1 MVIGLLGMVF
11 FYKNKHVQ
19 LFLFDERFKTARNMQ
34 FKIKSKAYQ
43 LKQEVQCTRI
53 FFMKD
58 VQYTCVLLLRI
69 IFLTPGCNQL
79 KKIKTL

>member
-43 LKQEVQCTRI
+43 LKTGSTMYEN
-53 FFMKD
+53 
-58 VQYTCVLLLRI
+58 
-69 IFLTPGCNQL
+69 FL
-79 KKIKTL
+79 

>member
-19 LFLFDERFKTARNMQ
+19 LFLFDERFKTTRNMQ
-34 FKIKSKAYQ
+34 FKNKSKAYQ

-53 FFMKD
+53 FYEGRAIYMCIASAH
-58 VQYTCVLLLRI
+58 Y
-69 IFLTPGCNQL
+69 IFNTWL
-79 KKIKTL
+79 

>member
-19 LFLFDERFKTARNMQ
+19 LFLFAERFKTARNMQ

-53 FFMKD
+53 FYEGRAIYMCIASAH
-58 VQYTCVLLLRI
+58 Y
-69 IFLTPGCNQL
+69 IFNT
-79 KKIKTL
+79 

>member
-19 LFLFDERFKTARNMQ
+19 LFLFAERFKTARNMQ

-43 LKQEVQCTRI
+43 LKTGSTMYEN
-53 FFMKD
+53 
-58 VQYTCVLLLRI
+58 
-69 IFLTPGCNQL
+69 FL
-79 KKIKTL
+79 